1 MVFVLENTSD
11 EKQLNREEI
20 VGGAL
25 PFKAD
30 LHRENLDCPPSCCL
44 LPLSG
49 QAASSDGLICPCPPF
64 HSLNLLYNLFKELK
78 RIRIGSK
85 EILREEPF
93 LYQGRLMDS
102 NILGTQKPG

>member
-30 LHRENLDCPPSCCL
+30 LHRENSDCPPSSCCL

-78 RIRIGSK
+78 RIRRGSK

-93 LYQGRLMDS
+93 YTRGVWW
-102 NILGTQKPG
+102 I